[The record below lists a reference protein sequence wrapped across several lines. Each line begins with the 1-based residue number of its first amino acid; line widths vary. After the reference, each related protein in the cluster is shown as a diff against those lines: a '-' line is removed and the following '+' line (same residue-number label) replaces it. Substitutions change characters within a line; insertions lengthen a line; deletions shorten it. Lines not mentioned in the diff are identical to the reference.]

1 MPQTLF
7 DKIWSEHTIKELENG
22 ETLLAIDRVMLH
34 ERTGSIALESL
45 ADAGRSPIA
54 PDRVFCVMDHIV
66 SNDAGRGPDD
76 ARMPGGADFIRA
88 TRNAAERNGLHL
100 VDIDDRHQGIT
111 HVIAPELGIAT
122 PGLTILCPDSHTCSL
137 GATGAL
143 AWGVG
148 SSAAEQAIATG
159 ALRVTKPKQ
168 MRIRIDGQLALHVY
182 AKDIALHIIS
192 KFGAGGAM
200 RCAIEF
206 AGDVIERMPLDSRLT
221 LCNMAVEFS
230 AFTALIAPNDDIINA
245 FASKPFGPAKE
256 HRDEALN
263 AWRALASDTEASF
276 DYEIQIDAND
286 IEPMVSWGTSVEET
300 TSVTGKVGHRA
311 DRSAAN
317 YDATSLTYM
326 ALTEGEILHQLQLD
340 GAFIGSCTNGR
351 LSDLREAARYLI
363 GQHVPPQLKAVCV
376 PGSMAVKKQAEA
388 EGLDRIFIE
397 AGFEWGAPGCA
408 MCFYAGGE
416 TFPPGARVIS
426 STNRNFKGR
435 QGPDVRTHLASPA
448 TVAASAIAG
457 HIVDIRNLEPPRG
470 HDG

>member
-7 DKIWSEHTIKELENG
+7 DKIWSAHSVKQSPNG

-34 ERTGSIALESL
+34 ERTGSVALESL
-45 ADAGRSPIA
+45 ADAGRAPVA

-66 SNDAGRGPDD
+66 SNDAARGPND

-88 TRNAAERNGLHL
+88 TRDAAKRHGLHL
-100 VDIDDRHQGIT
+100 IDIDDPRQGIT

-159 ALRVTKPKQ
+159 ALRVTKPQQ
-168 MRIRIDGQLALHVY
+168 MRIHIRGDLAPHVY

-192 KFGAGGAM
+192 RFGATGAK

-206 AGDVIERMPLDSRLT
+206 TGDTIDRMSLESRLT

-230 AFTALIAPNDDIINA
+230 AFTALIAPNEDIA
-245 FASKPFGPAKE
+245 KSFASKPFGPSE
-256 HRDEALN
+256 SNRDVAID
-263 AWRALASDTEASF
+263 AWRALVSDAEASY
-276 DYEIQIDAND
+276 DYEIEIDAGA

-300 TSVTGKVGHRA
+300 ACANGMVGERVGHF
-311 DRSAAN
+311 DAN
-317 YDATSLTYM
+317 SDTTALDYM
-326 ALTEGEILHQLQLD
+326 ALKDGENLGEMELD

-351 LSDLREAARYLI
+351 ISDLREAAKYLV
-363 GQHVPPQLKAVCV
+363 GKQVAPRLKAVCV
-376 PGSMAVKKQAEA
+376 PGSMAVMKQAES
-388 EGLDRIFIE
+388 EGLDRVFKE
-397 AGFEWGAPGCA
+397 AGFDWGAPGCA
-408 MCFYAGGE
+408 MCFYAGGA

-426 STNRNFKGR
+426 STNRSFKGR
-435 QGPDVRTHLASPA
+435 QGPNVRTHLASPA

-457 HIVDIRNLEPPRG
+457 HIVDIRTVEPARG
-470 HDG
+470 QDG